1 MGKNR
6 KINISIIVISGLI
19 TFIQTLIISI
29 SAFADGVSIYQNLIF
44 QIVIAVLSSVVVSLE
59 GVQMNL
65 KRIKSRRSSINS
77 IPRIEDSAT
86 HISVE
91 IEDQK

>member
-29 SAFADGVSIYQNLIF
+29 SSIYQNLIF

-77 IPRIEDSAT
+77 IPN
-86 HISVE
+86 ISVE

>member
-6 KINISIIVISGLI
+6 KINISIIVISALI

-29 SAFADGVSIYQNLIF
+29 SSINENVIF
-44 QIVIAVLSSVVVSLE
+44 QIVIAVLSAIVVSLE

-65 KRIKSRRSSINS
+65 KRIKSRRSSMN
-77 IPRIEDSAT
+77 T
-86 HISVE
+86 NFNISVE

>member
-6 KINISIIVISGLI
+6 KINISIIVISALI

-29 SAFADGVSIYQNLIF
+29 SSIYQNLIF

-91 IEDQK
+91 IEEQK

>member
-6 KINISIIVISGLI
+6 KINISIIVISALI

-29 SAFADGVSIYQNLIF
+29 SSINENVIF
-44 QIVIAVLSSVVVSLE
+44 QIVVAVLSAIVVSLE

-65 KRIKSRRSSINS
+65 NRIKSRRSSMNTS
-77 IPRIEDSAT
+77 FN
-86 HISVE
+86 ISVE

>member
-6 KINISIIVISGLI
+6 KINISIIVISALI

-29 SAFADGVSIYQNLIF
+29 SSIYQNLIF
-44 QIVIAVLSSVVVSLE
+44 QIVIAVLSSIVVSLE

-77 IPRIEDSAT
+77 IPN
-86 HISVE
+86 ISVE

>member
-6 KINISIIVISGLI
+6 KINISIIVISALI

-29 SAFADGVSIYQNLIF
+29 SSIYQNLIF

-77 IPRIEDSAT
+77 TSN
-86 HISVE
+86 ISVE
-91 IEDQK
+91 VEDQK

>member
-1 MGKNR
+1 MGKNK
-6 KINISIIVISGLI
+6 KINISIVVISALI
-19 TFIQTLIISI
+19 TFLQTLIISI
-29 SAFADGVSIYQNLIF
+29 SAINQNVIF
-44 QIVIAVLSSVVVSLE
+44 QIIVAVMSAIVVSLE

>member
-6 KINISIIVISGLI
+6 KINISIIVISALI

-29 SAFADGVSIYQNLIF
+29 SSIYQNLIF
-44 QIVIAVLSSVVVSLE
+44 QIVIAVLSSIVVSLE

-77 IPRIEDSAT
+77 ATRIEDSAT

>member
-6 KINISIIVISGLI
+6 KINISIIVISALI

-29 SAFADGVSIYQNLIF
+29 SSIYQNLIF

-59 GVQMNL
+59 CVQMNL

-91 IEDQK
+91 IEEQK